1 MLFTSYGFVAF
12 LCALFVVYYVVPKKT
27 QWWLLL
33 AASYVFYAFA
43 GLECLAFILVTTVSS
58 YFIARI
64 MDGMRRKEEN
74 YLSVN
79 RDKMEKEER
88 KKYKAAAKKSRFLV
102 LIAGLVLNFGILAVL
117 KYTAFAITNV
127 NSIIGIF
134 GGRKLS
140 VPDLILPLGISFYIF
155 QTMGYLIDV
164 YRQKTDAE
172 RNPFRLALFVSFFP
186 QLIQGPIS
194 RHSDLAPQLFAHHK
208 FESRGFG
215 YGIQRILWGYFK
227 KLVIA
232 DRVMIAV
239 KFLLNDGA
247 PMSGF
252 YVLLLILV
260 YSIQIYADF
269 TGGIDIT
276 IGIAEALG
284 IRLKENF
291 KNPFSSKSTKEYWN
305 RWHITMGTWFTD
317 YVFYPLSVCKPMLKL
332 SKFSRKA
339 FGNNVGKRIPLY
351 TATIVTWFLTGL
363 WHGASWNF
371 IVWGLLNCAVILVSQ
386 EFEPLYKKF
395 RAKFPKLT
403 SSWGYGKFMAVRTFL
418 LMGLIRSLD
427 CYRNV
432 KVTFSMWWS
441 MIAKQ
446 NIGKVFGQLG
456 AMLSSPAKN
465 TFLGL
470 ELSDCIIIA
479 VSVTAVAVI
488 SSMSGKKSVRERLY
502 EKPVLCWTLCGLLF
516 FAIILFGAYGMGY
529 DASQFIYD
537 QF

>member
-12 LCALFVVYYVVPKKT
+12 LCALFAVYYVIPKKT

-33 AASYVFYAFA
+33 GASYIFYAFA

-64 MDGMRRKEEN
+64 MDGMHRREED

-88 KKYKAAAKKSRFLV
+88 KKYKTAAKKRRFLV

-117 KYTAFAITNV
+117 KYTAFALTNV
-127 NSIIGIF
+127 NSIIGLF
-134 GGRKLS
+134 GGKKLS

-164 YRQKTDAE
+164 YRQKTEAE
-172 RNPFRLALFVSFFP
+172 KNPFRLALFVSFFP

-194 RHSDLAPQLFAHHK
+194 RHSDLAPQLFAPHR
-208 FESRGFG
+208 FESRVFA
-215 YGIQRILWGYFK
+215 YGVQRILWGYFK

-247 PMSGF
+247 PMSGA
-252 YVLLLILV
+252 YVFLLILM

-291 KNPFSSKSTKEYWN
+291 KNPFSSRSTKEYWN

-332 SKFSRKA
+332 SKSSRRV

-386 EFEPLYKKF
+386 ELEPLYKMF
-395 RAKFPKLT
+395 RSKFPRLT
-403 SSWGYGKFMAVRTFL
+403 GSWGYGKFMAVRTFL
-418 LMGLIRSLD
+418 LMGLIRTLD
-427 CYRNV
+427 CYRDV
-432 KVTFSMWWS
+432 GTTFSKWGTMFTKFNW
-441 MIAKQ
+441 
-446 NIGKVFGQLG
+446 NEVFDGGIL
-456 AMLSSPAKN
+456 N
-465 TFLGL
+465 LGL
-470 ELSDCIIIA
+470 NITDFVIIA
-479 VSVTAVAVI
+479 IAVI
-488 SSMSGKKSVRERLY
+488 TVAILSKMGQKRNIREELVN
-502 EKPVLCWTLCGLLF
+502 KTALSWILAGVFLF
-516 FAIILFGAYGMGY
+516 AVILFGAYSIGY
-529 DASQFIYD
+529 DASQFIYN